1 MHREPR
7 YNLVDESWIPVL
19 RKDGTQDFVGL
30 AELFSRAGEIADL
43 AVRPHER
50 VALMRLLL
58 SLCYAVMDNGSLKR
72 DELAT
77 KVTGYLQQW
86 RDSFWLYHPERPFLQ
101 IAGLKPNKEDTIT
114 PFSKLDFAL
123 SSGNN
128 AMLFDHVGERAR
140 PDTKALAMALLS
152 YQCFSPGGL
161 ISQVRWRGVETSKS
175 STDAPCIASSML
187 HVFIRGKDLADTLW
201 LNIVPLRD
209 LKRIY
214 GYLGEGWFGRPYWEK
229 LPEHREHKEAVDNA
243 TKTFLGRLVP
253 LSRAVLLR
261 ENGMLH
267 GEALSYPIFDD
278 FPAEPTATVYLQTK
292 GKKQEKKLL
301 PFRPNKAVWRELSAV
316 LVANTVEFE
325 TYGVRGP
332 LSLRVLCDQAFET
345 WEYEIIA
352 DGIARTPGQMD
363 IIDTIESIY
372 PLRRRL
378 LTDEGQRDYQAGV
391 QEAENMSSRLAYA
404 VSTFREQLDGSW
416 LEGLSRAGKDKQ
428 TLLEKLHRQAMLI
441 YWGAVEQKLSLL
453 FDMAS
458 STEQKEF
465 LHLNSE
471 WKKFIWSEALKAYD
485 LVCGELSG
493 RHEQAYIRGR
503 SKLMNR
509 KDKKEGTA

>member
-101 IAGLKPNKEDTIT
+101 IAGLKPNKKDTIT

-267 GEALSYPIFDD
+267 GEALSYPGVQAG
-278 FPAEPTATVYLQTK
+278 FPAEPTATVVLN
-292 GKKQEKKLL
+292 KKEKK
-301 PFRPNKAVWRELSAV
+301 
-316 LVANTVEFE
+316 E
-325 TYGVRGP
+325 T
-332 LSLRVLCDQAFET
+332 T
-345 WEYEIIA
+345 
-352 DGIARTPGQMD
+352 
-363 IIDTIESIY
+363 
-372 PLRRRL
+372 
-378 LTDEGQRDYQAGV
+378 
-391 QEAENMSSRLAYA
+391 SS
-404 VSTFREQLDGSW
+404 
-416 LEGLSRAGKDKQ
+416 
-428 TLLEKLHRQAMLI
+428 
-441 YWGAVEQKLSLL
+441 
-453 FDMAS
+453 
-458 STEQKEF
+458 
-465 LHLNSE
+465 
-471 WKKFIWSEALKAYD
+471 
-485 LVCGELSG
+485 
-493 RHEQAYIRGR
+493 
-503 SKLMNR
+503 
-509 KDKKEGTA
+509 